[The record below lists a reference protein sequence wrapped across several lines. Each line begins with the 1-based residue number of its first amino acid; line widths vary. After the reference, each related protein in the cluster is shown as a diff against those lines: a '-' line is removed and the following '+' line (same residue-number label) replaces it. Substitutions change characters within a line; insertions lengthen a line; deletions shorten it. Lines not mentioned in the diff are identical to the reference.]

1 VAAPGYAPLGT
12 SSSKCKGYENA
23 FSFMID
29 YRPLKRV
36 DLYAGVL
43 YSKVT
48 GGLATGYLEPDNI
61 APTAGIRI
69 RF

>member
-1 VAAPGYAPLGT
+1 ML
-12 SSSKCKGYENA
+12 
-23 FSFMID
+23 D

-43 YSKVT
+43 YYRVS
-48 GGLATGYLEPDNI
+48 GGLATGFLRADNL
-61 APTAGIRI
+61 APTAGVGV